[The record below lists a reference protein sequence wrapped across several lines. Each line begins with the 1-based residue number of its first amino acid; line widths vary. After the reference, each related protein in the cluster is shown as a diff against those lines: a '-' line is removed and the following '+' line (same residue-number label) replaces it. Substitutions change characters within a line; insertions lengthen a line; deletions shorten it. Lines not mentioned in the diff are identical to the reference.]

1 MLLAIDT
8 ATHHSSLALF
18 DGRSLVI
25 EETWQSANNHT
36 VELAPAIVKLFERT
50 NTPLDGLNA
59 LAVCTGPGTFTGLRI
74 GVALAKG
81 LAAARALPLV
91 GMTTMDILALS
102 QPPLQ
107 GGLVTVVQAGRGR
120 IIAATH
126 QWRKGRWSSRAE
138 PQLMNWDTLVQ
149 SIDGPAS
156 ITGEIDDE
164 GHAALAAAQ
173 ANGIPITIVPPAYRL
188 RRAGFLAQ
196 EAWVRLHESGGE
208 GYPAETVVPVY
219 VKTKDTP

>member
-8 ATHHSSLALF
+8 ATHLSSLALF
-18 DGRSLVI
+18 DGRSLVY

-36 VELAPAIVKLFERT
+36 VELAPAIVKLFERVDL
-50 NTPLDGLNA
+50 PMDGLSA

-81 LAAARALPLV
+81 LAAARSIPLV
-91 GMTTMDILALS
+91 GLSTMEILALS

-107 GGLVTVVQAGRGR
+107 GGLVTIVQAGRGR

-126 QWRKGRWSSRAE
+126 QWRKSRWTSRAE
-138 PQLMNWDTLVQ
+138 PQLMDWDTLVQ

-156 ITGEIDDE
+156 ITGEIDEE
-164 GHAALAAAQ
+164 GHEALMAAQ
-173 ANGIPITIVPPAYRL
+173 ANGVPITIVPPAYRL

-196 EAWVRLHESGGE
+196 EAWVRLLESGGE
-208 GYPAETVVPVY
+208 GYAPETVVPLY